1 MQFASAAASVRTFVP
16 CLRLRS
22 ETLLIDQ
29 AEGLSDDFREVETA
43 VIDLRF
49 NYSGFEIGA
58 GEPLSLQAGFRDVR
72 GESEVRRM
80 LESFG
85 AIELSGLEDIAL
97 LPGCCADYAV
107 NMDGDADA
115 LAAFSTQAV
124 PRLRTLGWEVEIDG
138 DYPCQVVEDARWYAS
153 LSTDAGESDDLE
165 DDEDGDGRGWF
176 ELELGVE
183 VDGEQV
189 DLLPLLLDLIETRGM
204 QALLQTPRRRMMAL
218 PLGGKRYLAVPPG
231 RLQTVVRV
239 LSELY
244 EIEGTGPGGGLKV
257 PSLVPDYLDELQS
270 AFEGDDLSWTGNAG
284 GRQRISVPRNEPPPP
299 VDPPGGLRATLRPYQ
314 EEGLAFLQNLRAHG
328 AGAILADDM
337 GLGKTLQTISHILK
351 EKESGRMHEPVL
363 VVAPTSLVGNWAR
376 EIEKFAPALEVH
388 VHYGPRR
395 RHSVRNVKFSD
406 VVITTYGLL
415 MRDADVFDAQS
426 FYMVVLDEAQTIK
439 NARSLAHKAVKS
451 VDAQFRIA
459 LSGTPVENN
468 LDELWAL
475 FDFAMPGLLGDA
487 SQFRAAFRFPIEK
500 QRNRDRLD
508 TLRRRVAPFILR
520 RLKTDV
526 ATDLPPKTIM
536 MRPVALKGEQRDLY
550 ESIRIAGHAAVRK
563 AVKKKGI
570 AASTID
576 ILGALMKLRQ
586 VCCDPRML
594 RMRAANAIE
603 QSAKFEALFEMLP
616 DMLAQGRQV
625 LIFSQFTRMLG
636 LIAEELQERGVSF
649 VSITGNTANR
659 QAAVDA
665 FQSGQAQVFLI
676 SLKAGGTGL
685 NLTAADTVI
694 HYDPWW
700 NPAAQAQATDRA
712 YRIGQKR
719 PVFVYN
725 LIVSGSVEE
734 RMVGLQRRKQ
744 ALADGLLA
752 QDDEPIELS
761 ADDVDDLFA
770 PLEPRDPK

>member
-1 MQFASAAASVRTFVP
+1 MQFASAAASVRAFTP

-29 AEGLSDDFREVETA
+29 SEGFGEDFREVESA
-43 VIDLRF
+43 VIELRF
-49 NYSGFEIGA
+49 NYSGLEVEA
-58 GEPLSLQAGFRDVR
+58 DEPFALEQCFRDAR
-72 GESEVRRM
+72 GESEVRRVV
-80 LESFG
+80 ESFG
-85 AIELSGLEDIAL
+85 AIELEGLEDIAL
-97 LPGCCADYAV
+97 LPGATATYAV
-107 NMDGDADA
+107 NLEGDPDA

-124 PRLRTLGWEVEIDG
+124 PRMREMGWDVEIDA
-138 DYPCQVVEDARWYAS
+138 DYPCHVVEDARWYAS
-153 LSTDAGESDDLE
+153 VTHDAGPSDDII
-165 DDEDGDGRGWF
+165 DEGEERGWF

-183 VDGEQV
+183 VEGEQV
-189 DLLPLLLDLIETRGM
+189 DLLPVLLDLIEARGM
-204 QALLQTPRRRMMAL
+204 QALLQTPRRRQMAL

-231 RLQTVVRV
+231 RIKTVVRV

-257 PSLVPDYLDELQS
+257 PELAPDVLDELQT
-270 AFEGDDLSWTGNAG
+270 AFEDDSLNWSGDTERA
-284 GRQRISVPRNEPPPP
+284 RMKVPRNEPPL
-299 VDPPGGLRATLRPYQ
+299 VDPPAGLKATLRPYQ
-314 EEGLAFLQNLRAHG
+314 MEGLAFLQNLRAHG

-337 GLGKTLQTISHILK
+337 GLGKTLQTITHILK
-351 EKESGRMHEPVL
+351 EKESGRMHDPVL
-363 VVAPTSLVGNWAR
+363 VVAPTSLVGNWER
-376 EIEKFAPALEVH
+376 EIAKFAPALEVH
-388 VHYGPRR
+388 VHYGSRR
-395 RHSVRNVKFSD
+395 RHVVRNVKFSD

-415 MRDADVFDAQS
+415 MRDSDVFESQA
-426 FYMVVLDEAQTIK
+426 FYMVILDEAQTIK
-439 NARSLAHKAVKS
+439 NARSQAHAAVKA
-451 VDAQFRIA
+451 VDAQYRIA

-487 SQFRAAFRFPIEK
+487 PQFRAAFRVPIEK
-500 QRNRDRLD
+500 QGNTDRMD

-536 MRPVALKGEQRDLY
+536 TRPVELSGEQRDLY
-550 ESIRIAGHAAVRK
+550 ESIRIAGHALVRK
-563 AVKKKGI
+563 VVKKKGI

-586 VCCDPRML
+586 VCCDPRL
-594 RMRAANAIE
+594 VRMRTAQMIE

-616 DMLAQGRQV
+616 DMLEQGRQV

-636 LIAEELQERGVSF
+636 LIGDELRERGIEF
-649 VSITGNTANR
+649 VVITGSTTDR

-665 FQSGQAQVFLI
+665 FQSGTVKVFLL
-676 SLKAGGTGL
+676 SLKAAGTGL
-685 NLTAADTVI
+685 NLVAADTVI
-694 HYDPWW
+694 HFDPWW

-734 RMVGLQRRKQ
+734 RMVALQRHKQ

-752 QDDEPIELS
+752 QDEEGIELT
-761 ADDVDDLFA
+761 AEDVDDLFA
-770 PLEPRDPK
+770 PLSG

>member
-1 MQFASAAASVRTFVP
+1 MQFASAAASVRAFIP

-29 AEGLSDDFREVETA
+29 SEGFGEDFREVESA
-43 VIDLRF
+43 VIELRF
-49 NYSGFEIGA
+49 NYSGLEVEA
-58 GEPLSLQAGFRDVR
+58 DEPFALEQCFRDAR
-72 GESEVRRM
+72 GESEVRRV

-85 AIELSGLEDIAL
+85 AVELAGVEDIAL
-97 LPGCCADYAV
+97 LPGARATYAV
-107 NMDGDADA
+107 NLEGDPDA

-124 PRLRTLGWEVEIDG
+124 PRMREMGWEVEIEV
-138 DYPCQVVEDARWYAS
+138 DYPCHVVEDARWYAS
-153 LSTDAGESDDLE
+153 VTHDAGPSDDII
-165 DDEDGDGRGWF
+165 DEGEERGWF

-183 VDGEQV
+183 VEGEQV
-189 DLLPLLLDLIETRGM
+189 DLLPVLLDLIEARGM
-204 QALLQTPRRRMMAL
+204 QALLQTPCRRQMAL

-231 RLQTVVRV
+231 RIKTVVRV

-257 PSLVPDYLDELQS
+257 PELAPDVLDELQT
-270 AFEGDDLSWTGNAG
+270 AFEGDSLNWSGDTERA
-284 GRQRISVPRNEPPPP
+284 RMRVPRDEPPP
-299 VDPPGGLRATLRPYQ
+299 VDPPAGLKATLRPYQ
-314 EEGLAFLQNLRAHG
+314 MEGLAFLQNLRAHG

-337 GLGKTLQTISHILK
+337 GLGKTLQTITHILK

-363 VVAPTSLVGNWAR
+363 VVAPTSLVGNWER
-376 EIEKFAPALEVH
+376 EIAKFAPALEVH
-388 VHYGPRR
+388 VHYGSRR
-395 RHSVRNVKFSD
+395 RHVVRNVKFSD

-415 MRDADVFDAQS
+415 MRDSDVFESQA
-426 FYMVVLDEAQTIK
+426 FYMVILDEAQTIK
-439 NARSLAHKAVKS
+439 NARSQAHAAVKG
-451 VDAQFRIA
+451 VDAQYRIA

-487 SQFRAAFRFPIEK
+487 PQFRAAFRVPIEK
-500 QRNRDRLD
+500 QGNTDRMD

-536 MRPVALKGEQRDLY
+536 TRPVELCGEQRDLY
-550 ESIRIAGHAAVRK
+550 ESIRIAGHALVRK
-563 AVKKKGI
+563 VVKKKGI

-586 VCCDPRML
+586 VCCDPRL
-594 RMRAANAIE
+594 VRMRTAQTIE
-603 QSAKFEALFEMLP
+603 ESAKFEALFEMLP
-616 DMLAQGRQV
+616 DMLEQGRQV
-625 LIFSQFTRMLG
+625 LIFSQFTRMLA
-636 LIAEELQERGVSF
+636 LIGDELRERGIEF
-649 VSITGNTANR
+649 VVITGSTTDR

-665 FQSGQAQVFLI
+665 FQSGAVKVFLL
-676 SLKAGGTGL
+676 SLKAAGTGL
-685 NLTAADTVI
+685 NLVAADTVI
-694 HYDPWW
+694 HFDPWW

-734 RMVGLQRRKQ
+734 RMVALQRHKQ

-752 QDDEPIELS
+752 QDEGGIELT
-761 ADDVDDLFA
+761 AEDVDDLFA
-770 PLEPRDPK
+770 PLSG

>member
-1 MQFASAAASVRTFVP
+1 MQFASAAASARVFVP

-29 AEGLSDDFREVETA
+29 SEGFGEDFREIDSA

-49 NYSGFEIGA
+49 NYSGLEIGA
-58 GEPLSLQAGFRDVR
+58 SEPHTLEQCFRDAR
-72 GESEVRRM
+72 AESEIRRV
-80 LESFG
+80 LEGFG
-85 AIELSGLEDIAL
+85 AVELSGLEDIAMM
-97 LPGCCADYAV
+97 PGASADYAV
-107 NMDGDADA
+107 SLDGDPDT
-115 LAAFSTQAV
+115 LAAFSTSAV
-124 PRLRTLGWEVEIDG
+124 PRLREMGWEVDIDG

-153 LSTDAGESDDLE
+153 VTADAGSDDII
-165 DDEDGDGRGWF
+165 DEGEERGWF

-183 VDGEQV
+183 VEGEQV
-189 DLLPLLLDLIETRGM
+189 DLLPVLLDLIETRGM
-204 QALLQTPRRRMMAL
+204 QALLQTPRQRQMAL

-231 RLQTVVRV
+231 RIKTVVRV

-257 PSLVPDYLDELQS
+257 PALAPDVLDELQT
-270 AFEGDDLSWTGNAG
+270 AFEDDSLAWSGDTE
-284 GRQRISVPRNEPPPP
+284 RVRMRVPRSDPPP
-299 VDPPGGLRATLRPYQ
+299 VEPPGGLQATLRPYQ
-314 EEGLAFLQNLRAHG
+314 MDGLAFLQHLREHG

-337 GLGKTLQTISHILK
+337 GLGKTLQTITHILK
-351 EKESGRMHEPVL
+351 EKESGRMHDPVL
-363 VVAPTSLVGNWAR
+363 VVAPTSLVGNWER
-376 EIEKFAPALEVH
+376 EIAKFAPSLEVH

-395 RHSVRNVKFSD
+395 RHVVRNVKFCD

-415 MRDADVFDAQS
+415 MRDTDVFESQP
-426 FYMVVLDEAQTIK
+426 FYIVVLDEAQTIK
-439 NARSLAHKAVKS
+439 NARSQAHAAVKA
-451 VDAQFRIA
+451 VDAQYRIA

-468 LDELWAL
+468 LGELWAL

-487 SQFRAAFRFPIEK
+487 RQFRVSFRMPIEK
-500 QRNRDRLD
+500 QGNTDRMD

-536 MRPVALKGEQRDLY
+536 TRPVELSGQQRDLY
-550 ESIRIAGHAAVRK
+550 ESIRIAGHALVRK
-563 AVKKKGI
+563 VVKKKGI

-586 VCCDPRML
+586 VCCDPRL
-594 RMRAANAIE
+594 VRMRTAQAIE
-603 QSAKFEALFEMLP
+603 HSAKFDALFEMLP
-616 DMLAQGRQV
+616 DMLEQGRQV
-625 LIFSQFTRMLG
+625 LVFSQFTRMLG
-636 LIAEELQERGVSF
+636 LIGDELRERGIPF
-649 VSITGNTANR
+649 VVITGSTTDR

-665 FQSGQAQVFLI
+665 FQSGQAKVFLL
-676 SLKAGGTGL
+676 SLKAAGTGL
-685 NLTAADTVI
+685 NLVAADTVI
-694 HYDPWW
+694 HFDPWW

-725 LIVSGSVEE
+725 MIVSGSVEE
-734 RMVGLQRRKQ
+734 RMVALQRHKQ

-752 QDDEPIELS
+752 QDDEGIELT
-761 ADDVDDLFA
+761 AEDVDDLFA
-770 PLEPRDPK
+770 PLSDD

>member
-1 MQFASAAASVRTFVP
+1 MQFASAAASVRTFIP

-29 AEGLSDDFREVETA
+29 SEGFGEDFREVESA

-49 NYSGFEIGA
+49 NYSGLEIGA
-58 GEPLSLQAGFRDVR
+58 DEPLSLEQAFRDGP
-72 GESEVRRM
+72 GESEVRRV
-80 LESFG
+80 LESLG
-85 AIELSGLEDIAL
+85 AIELAGLEDIAL
-97 LPGCCADYAV
+97 MPGASADYAV
-107 NMDGDADA
+107 SLDGDPDG
-115 LAAFSTQAV
+115 LAAFSTSAV
-124 PRLRTLGWEVEIDG
+124 PRMRELGWEVDIEP
-138 DYPCQVVEDARWYAS
+138 DYPCHVVEDARWYAS
-153 LSTDAGESDDLE
+153 VTHDAGPDGPAD
-165 DDEDGDGRGWF
+165 DGDERGWF

-183 VDGEQV
+183 VEGEQV
-189 DLLPLLLDLIETRGM
+189 DLLPVLLDLIESRGM
-204 QALLQTPRRRMMAL
+204 QALLQTPRRRQMAL

-231 RLQTVVRV
+231 RIKTVVRV

-257 PSLVPDYLDELQS
+257 PALAPDVLDELQS
-270 AFEGDDLSWTGNAG
+270 AFDDQETLNWSGDTE
-284 GRQRISVPRNEPPPP
+284 RVRMRVPRNEPPVVPP
-299 VDPPGGLRATLRPYQ
+299 PAGLKATLRPYQ
-314 EEGLAFLQNLRAHG
+314 MEGLAFLQNLRAHG

-337 GLGKTLQTISHILK
+337 GLGKTLQTITHILA
-351 EKESGRMHEPVL
+351 EKASGRMHEPVL
-363 VVAPTSLVGNWAR
+363 VVAPTSLVGNWER
-376 EIEKFAPALEVH
+376 EIAKFAPSLEVH
-388 VHYGPRR
+388 VHYGSRR
-395 RHSVRNVKFSD
+395 RHVVRNVKFSD

-415 MRDADVFDAQS
+415 MRDADVFEAQP
-426 FYMVVLDEAQTIK
+426 FYMVILDEAQTIK
-439 NARSLAHKAVKS
+439 NARSQAHAAVKR
-451 VDAQFRIA
+451 VDAQYRIA

-468 LDELWAL
+468 LEELWAL

-487 SQFRAAFRFPIEK
+487 AQFRAAFRVPIEK
-500 QRNRDRLD
+500 QNNTDRMD

-536 MRPVALKGEQRDLY
+536 TRPVELAGPQRDLY
-550 ESIRIAGHAAVRK
+550 ESIRIAGHALVRK
-563 AVKKKGI
+563 VVKKKGI

-586 VCCDPRML
+586 VCCDPRL
-594 RMRAANAIE
+594 VRMQTAQAVE

-625 LIFSQFTRMLG
+625 LVFSQFTRMLA
-636 LIAEELQERGVSF
+636 LIGDELRRRRIPF
-649 VSITGNTANR
+649 VVITGSTTDR

-665 FQSGQAQVFLI
+665 FQSGQAKVFLL
-676 SLKAGGTGL
+676 SLKAAGTGL
-685 NLTAADTVI
+685 NLVAADTVI
-694 HYDPWW
+694 HFDPWW

-734 RMVGLQRRKQ
+734 RIVALQRHKQ

-752 QDDEPIELS
+752 RDEQRIELTT
-761 ADDVDDLFA
+761 DDVDDLFA
-770 PLEPRDPK
+770 PLGGS

>member
-1 MQFASAAASVRTFVP
+1 MQFASAAASARAFLP

-29 AEGLSDDFREVETA
+29 SEGFGDDFREVESA

-49 NYSGFEIGA
+49 NYSGLEIGA
-58 GEPLSLQAGFRDVR
+58 SEPLSLEQGFRDGR
-72 GESEVRRM
+72 GESEVRRV

-85 AIELSGLEDIAL
+85 AVELEGLEDIAL
-97 LPGCCADYAV
+97 LPGNEADYAV
-107 NMDGDADA
+107 SLDGDPDV
-115 LAAFSTQAV
+115 LAAFSTSAV
-124 PRLRTLGWEVEIDG
+124 PRLREMGWQVEIEK
-138 DYPCQVVEDARWYAS
+138 DYPCHMVEDARWYAS
-153 LSTDAGESDDLE
+153 VTADAGADASDGII
-165 DDEDGDGRGWF
+165 DEGEERGWF

-183 VDGEQV
+183 VEGEQV
-189 DLLPLLLDLIETRGM
+189 DLLPVLLDLIESRGM
-204 QALLQTPRRRMMAL
+204 QALLQTPRRRQMAL

-231 RLQTVVRV
+231 RIQTVVRV

-257 PSLVPDYLDELQS
+257 PSLAPDVLDELQS
-270 AFEGDDLSWTGNAG
+270 AFEDDSLNWSGDAE
-284 GRQRISVPRNEPPPP
+284 RVRMKVPRNEPPL
-299 VDPPGGLRATLRPYQ
+299 VDPPVGLQATLRPYQ
-314 EEGLAFLQNLRAHG
+314 MEGLAFLQNLRAHG

-337 GLGKTLQTISHILK
+337 GLGKTLQTITHILK

-363 VVAPTSLVGNWAR
+363 VVAPTSLVGNWQR
-376 EIEKFAPALEVH
+376 EIAKFAPALEVH
-388 VHYGPRR
+388 VHYGSRR
-395 RHSVRNVKFSD
+395 RHVVRNVKFSD

-415 MRDADVFDAQS
+415 MRDSDVFQS
-426 FYMVVLDEAQTIK
+426 QPFYMVILDEAQTIK
-439 NARSLAHKAVKS
+439 NARSQAHAAVKA
-451 VDAQFRIA
+451 VDAQYRIA

-475 FDFAMPGLLGDA
+475 FDFAIPGLLGDA
-487 SQFRAAFRFPIEK
+487 AQFRSAFRFPIEK
-500 QRNRDRLD
+500 QGNTDRMD
-508 TLRRRVAPFILR
+508 TLRRRVAPYILR

-536 MRPVALKGEQRDLY
+536 TRPVELKGEQRDLY
-550 ESIRIAGHAAVRK
+550 ESIRIAGHALVRK
-563 AVKKKGI
+563 VVKKKGI

-586 VCCDPRML
+586 VCCDPRL
-594 RMRAANAIE
+594 VRMRTAQTIE
-603 QSAKFEALFEMLP
+603 QSGKFEALFEMLP
-616 DMLAQGRQV
+616 DMLEQGRQV
-625 LIFSQFTRMLG
+625 LVFSQFTRMLG
-636 LIAEELQERGVSF
+636 LIGDELRERGIPF
-649 VSITGNTANR
+649 VVITGSTTDR

-665 FQSGQAQVFLI
+665 FQSGQAKVFLL
-676 SLKAGGTGL
+676 SLKAAGTGL
-685 NLTAADTVI
+685 NLVAADTVI
-694 HYDPWW
+694 HFDPWW

-734 RMVGLQRRKQ
+734 RMVALQRHKQ

-752 QDDEPIELS
+752 KDEEGIELT
-761 ADDVDDLFA
+761 AEDVDDLFA
-770 PLEPRDPK
+770 PLGGS

>member
-1 MQFASAAASVRTFVP
+1 MQFASAAASVRAFVP

-29 AEGLSDDFREVETA
+29 SEGFGEDFREVESA

-49 NYSGFEIGA
+49 NYGGLEIEA
-58 GEPLSLQAGFRDVR
+58 SDPSSADQSFRDGR
-72 GESEVRRM
+72 GESEVRRV
-80 LESFG
+80 LEGFG
-85 AIELSGLEDIAL
+85 AVELAGLEDIAL
-97 LPGCCADYAV
+97 LPGTSADYAV
-107 NMDGDADA
+107 SLDGDPDT
-115 LAAFSTQAV
+115 LAAFSTSAV
-124 PRLRTLGWEVEIDG
+124 PRMRELGWEVEIDP
-138 DYPCQVVEDARWYAS
+138 DYPCHVVGDARWYAS
-153 LSTDAGESDDLE
+153 VTHDAGHDGII
-165 DDEDGDGRGWF
+165 DEGEERGWF

-189 DLLPLLLDLIETRGM
+189 DLLPVLLDLIEARGM
-204 QALLQTPRRRMMAL
+204 QALLQTPRRRQMAL

-231 RLQTVVRV
+231 RIQTVVRV

-257 PSLVPDYLDELQS
+257 PALAPDVLDELQS
-270 AFEGDDLSWTGNAG
+270 AFDDQETLNWSGDTE
-284 GRQRISVPRNEPPPP
+284 RVRMRVPRNEPPIVPP
-299 VDPPGGLRATLRPYQ
+299 PAGLQAQLRPYQ
-314 EEGLAFLQNLRAHG
+314 MQGLAFLQNLRAHG

-337 GLGKTLQTISHILK
+337 GLGKTLQTITHILK

-363 VVAPTSLVGNWAR
+363 VVAPTSLVGNWER
-376 EIEKFAPALEVH
+376 EIGKFAPALEVH
-388 VHYGPRR
+388 VHYGSRR
-395 RHSVRNVKFSD
+395 RHVVRNVKFSD

-415 MRDADVFDAQS
+415 MRDSDVFESQS
-426 FYMVVLDEAQTIK
+426 FYMVILDEAQTIK
-439 NARSLAHKAVKS
+439 NARSQAHAAVKA
-451 VDAQFRIA
+451 VDAQYRIA

-468 LDELWAL
+468 LEELWAL

-487 SQFRAAFRFPIEK
+487 AQFRSAFRVPIEK
-500 QRNRDRLD
+500 QGNTDRMD

-536 MRPVALKGEQRDLY
+536 TRPVELRGAQRDLY
-550 ESIRIAGHAAVRK
+550 ESIRIAGHALVRK
-563 AVKKKGI
+563 VVKKKGI

-586 VCCDPRML
+586 VCCDPRL
-594 RMRAANAIE
+594 VRMQTAQAVG
-603 QSAKFEALFEMLP
+603 QSAKFDALFEMLP

-625 LIFSQFTRMLG
+625 LVFSQFTRMLA
-636 LIAEELQERGVSF
+636 LIGDELTRRGIEF
-649 VSITGNTANR
+649 VVITGNTTDR

-665 FQSGQAQVFLI
+665 FQSGAAKVFLL
-676 SLKAGGTGL
+676 SLKAAGTGL
-685 NLTAADTVI
+685 NLVAADTVI
-694 HYDPWW
+694 HFDPWW

-734 RMVGLQRRKQ
+734 RMVGLQRHKQ

-752 QDDEPIELS
+752 QGDEKIELT
-761 ADDVDDLFA
+761 AEDVDDLFA
-770 PLEPRDPK
+770 PLRDD

>member
-1 MQFASAAASVRTFVP
+1 M
-16 CLRLRS
+16 RLRS

-29 AEGLSDDFREVETA
+29 SEGFGEDFREVESA

-49 NYSGFEIGA
+49 NYSGLEVEA
-58 GEPLSLQAGFRDVR
+58 DEPFSLEQCFRDAR
-72 GESEVRRM
+72 GESEVRRVV
-80 LESFG
+80 ESFG
-85 AIELSGLEDIAL
+85 AVELSEVEDIAL
-97 LPGCCADYAV
+97 LPGATATYAV
-107 NMDGDADA
+107 NLEGDPDA

-124 PRLRTLGWEVEIDG
+124 PRMREMGWEVEVDAN
-138 DYPCQVVEDARWYAS
+138 YPCHVVEDARWYAS
-153 LSTDAGESDDLE
+153 VNHDAGPSDDII
-165 DDEDGDGRGWF
+165 DEGEERGWF

-183 VDGEQV
+183 VEGEQV
-189 DLLPLLLDLIETRGM
+189 DLLPVLLDLIEARGM
-204 QALLQTPRRRMMAL
+204 QALLQTPRRRQMAL

-231 RLQTVVRV
+231 RIKTVVRV

-257 PSLVPDYLDELQS
+257 PELASDVLDELQT
-270 AFEGDDLSWTGNAG
+270 AFEDDSLNWSGDTE
-284 GRQRISVPRNEPPPP
+284 RVRMRVPRDEPPP
-299 VDPPGGLRATLRPYQ
+299 VDPPAGLKATLRPYQ
-314 EEGLAFLQNLRAHG
+314 MEGLAFLQHLRAHG

-337 GLGKTLQTISHILK
+337 GLGKTLQTITHILK
-351 EKESGRMHEPVL
+351 EKESGRMHDPVL
-363 VVAPTSLVGNWAR
+363 VVAPTSLVGNWQR
-376 EIEKFAPALEVH
+376 EIAKFAPALEVH
-388 VHYGPRR
+388 VHYGSRR
-395 RHSVRNVKFSD
+395 RHVVRNVKFSD

-415 MRDADVFDAQS
+415 MRDSDVFESQA

-439 NARSLAHKAVKS
+439 NARSQAHAAVKA
-451 VDAQFRIA
+451 VDAQYRIA

-487 SQFRAAFRFPIEK
+487 PQFRAAFRVPIEK
-500 QRNRDRLD
+500 QGNTDRMD

-536 MRPVALKGEQRDLY
+536 TRPVELSGEQRDLY
-550 ESIRIAGHAAVRK
+550 ESIRIAGHALVRK
-563 AVKKKGI
+563 VVKKKGI

-586 VCCDPRML
+586 VCCDPRL
-594 RMRAANAIE
+594 VRMRTAQAIE

-616 DMLAQGRQV
+616 DMLEQGRQV
-625 LIFSQFTRMLG
+625 LIFSQFTRMLA
-636 LIAEELQERGVSF
+636 LIGDELRERGIEF
-649 VSITGNTANR
+649 VVITGSTTDR

-665 FQSGQAQVFLI
+665 FQSGTVKVFLL
-676 SLKAGGTGL
+676 SLKAAGTGL
-685 NLTAADTVI
+685 NLVAADTVI
-694 HYDPWW
+694 HFDPWW

-734 RMVGLQRRKQ
+734 RMVALQRHKQ

-752 QDDEPIELS
+752 QDEDGIELT
-761 ADDVDDLFA
+761 AEDVDDLFA
-770 PLEPRDPK
+770 PLSG